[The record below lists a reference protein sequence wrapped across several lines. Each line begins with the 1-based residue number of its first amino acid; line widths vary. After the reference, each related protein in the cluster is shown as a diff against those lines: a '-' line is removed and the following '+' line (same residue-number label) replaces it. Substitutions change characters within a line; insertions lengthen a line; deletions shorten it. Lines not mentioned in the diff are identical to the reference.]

1 MSDEAKKPNRA
12 GRWIG
17 ALIFTVGMAMLVAV
31 FSLAWSAFAGL
42 PDMLDAAS
50 QSSSHGM
57 IQVVV
62 MVAARVGFLV
72 VMAYV
77 SSLVASKGLELFY
90 AARGVE

>member
-1 MSDEAKKPNRA
+1 MNDEARKPNRA

-17 ALIFTVGMAMLVAV
+17 ALIFTIGMAMLVAV
-31 FSLAWSAFAGL
+31 FALAAFAFAEL
-42 PDMLDAAS
+42 PQTLDGAS
-50 QSSSHGM
+50 QSSGQGL
-57 IQVVV
+57 IQVLVG
-62 MVAARVGFLV
+62 VAARVAFLV